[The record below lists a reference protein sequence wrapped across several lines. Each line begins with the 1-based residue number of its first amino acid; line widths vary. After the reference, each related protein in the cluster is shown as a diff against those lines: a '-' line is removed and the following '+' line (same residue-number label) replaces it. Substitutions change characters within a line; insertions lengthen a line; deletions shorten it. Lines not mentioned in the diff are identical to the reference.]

1 MNNPYKVLGINE
13 NATQEEIRAAYLKL
27 VKKYHPDRYT
37 DPDLKAVANEK
48 LVEINEAYEFLTK
61 KNNGSASRGP
71 GSSYGG
77 AYGGYGG
84 YGSGSY
90 GGSTYSGPDAAEFAR
105 ARAFLSQNNLQ
116 AAKAVL
122 DRISIRN
129 AEWYYLYGIIYLRQG
144 WYDKANEYLTIAYQQ
159 EPGNAE
165 YASAYNTIRRT
176 GSPYTRQAGSFS
188 SSCGPCDLCASFMC
202 FSGLGVPCC
211 CWC

>member
-1 MNNPYKVLGINE
+1 MNNPYKVLGVNE
-13 NATQEEIRAAYLKL
+13 NATQEEIRTAYLQL

-61 KNNGSASRGP
+61 KSTGTASRGP
-71 GSSYGG
+71 GGG
-77 AYGGYGG
+77 YSGYGG
-84 YGSGSY
+84 YSGAGSS
-90 GGSTYSGPDAAEFAR
+90 YSGPNAADFAR

-122 DRISIRN
+122 DSIPTRN

-165 YASAYNTIRRT
+165 YASAYNTIRQT
-176 GSPYTRQAGSFS
+176 GNPYTRPAGGYQSN
-188 SSCGPCDLCASFMC
+188 CNPCDLCASAMC
-202 FSGLGVPCC
+202 FSSFGMPCC

>member
-1 MNNPYKVLGINE
+1 MNNPYKVLGVSE
-13 NATQEEIRAAYLKL
+13 NATAEEIRAAYLQL

-37 DPDLKAVANEK
+37 DPELREIANEK
-48 LVEINEAYEFLTK
+48 LVEINEAYEILTK
-61 KNNGSASRGP
+61 KNVGTASRSS
-71 GSSYGG
+71 GSY
-77 AYGGYGG
+77 GYGG
-84 YGSGSY
+84 YSGTGSS
-90 GGSTYSGPDAAEFAR
+90 YSGPNAAEFAR

-122 DRISIRN
+122 DSLTIRN

-176 GSPYTRQAGSFS
+176 GNPYTRSAGGYQSN
-188 SSCGPCDLCASFMC
+188 CGGCDLCASALC
-202 FSGLGVPCC
+202 FSSFGMPCC
-211 CWC
+211 CCC

>member
-1 MNNPYKVLGINE
+1 MNNPYKVLGVNE
-13 NATQEEIRAAYLKL
+13 NATQEEIRAAYLQL

-61 KNNGSASRGP
+61 KSSGSANRGP
-71 GSSYGG
+71 GSGQ
-77 AYGGYGG
+77 GYGG
-84 YGSGSY
+84 G
-90 GGSTYSGPDAAEFAR
+90 YSGAGSAYAGPNATEFAR
-105 ARAFLSQNNLQ
+105 ARAFLGQNNLQ

-122 DRISIRN
+122 DNISIRN

-144 WYDKANEYLTIAYQQ
+144 WFDKAREYLTIAYQQ

-165 YASAYNTIRRT
+165 YASAYNTIRHT
-176 GSPYTRQAGSFS
+176 GNPYARQAGAYQSNCS
-188 SSCGPCDLCASFMC
+188 PCDICAISSF
-202 FSGLGVPCC
+202 GVPCC

>member
-1 MNNPYKVLGINE
+1 MNNPYKVLGVNE
-13 NATQEEIRAAYLKL
+13 NATQEEIRAAYLQL

-61 KNNGSASRGP
+61 KTSGSANRGP
-71 GSSYGG
+71 GSSQ
-77 AYGGYGG
+77 GYGG
-84 YGSGSY
+84 GYSG
-90 GGSTYSGPDAAEFAR
+90 GGSAYAGPNATEFAR
-105 ARAFLSQNNLQ
+105 ARAFLGQNNLQ

-122 DRISIRN
+122 DNISIRN

-144 WYDKANEYLTIAYQQ
+144 WFDKAREYLTIAYQQ

-165 YASAYNTIRRT
+165 YASAYNTIRHT
-176 GSPYTRQAGSFS
+176 GNPYARQAGAYQSNCS
-188 SSCGPCDLCASFMC
+188 PCDICAGAMC
-202 FSGLGVPCC
+202 FSSFGVPCC

>member
-1 MNNPYKVLGINE
+1 MNNPYKVLGVNE
-13 NATQEEIRAAYLKL
+13 NATQEEIRAAYLQL

-61 KNNGSASRGP
+61 KASGSANRGP
-71 GSSYGG
+71 GSSQGYGGGYSGSGG
-77 AYGGYGG
+77 AY
-84 YGSGSY
+84 
-90 GGSTYSGPDAAEFAR
+90 SGPNATEFAR
-105 ARAFLSQNNLQ
+105 ARAFLGQNNLQ

-122 DRISIRN
+122 DNISIRN

-144 WYDKANEYLTIAYQQ
+144 WFDKAREYLTIAYQQ

-165 YASAYNTIRRT
+165 YASAYNTIRHT
-176 GSPYTRQAGSFS
+176 GNPYARQTGAYQSNCS
-188 SSCGPCDLCASFMC
+188 PCDICAGAMC
-202 FSGLGVPCC
+202 FSSFGVPCC

>member
-1 MNNPYKVLGINE
+1 MNNPYKVLGVNE
-13 NATQEEIRAAYLKL
+13 NATQEEIRAAYLQL

-61 KNNGSASRGP
+61 KSSGSANRGP
-71 GSSYGG
+71 GSGQ
-77 AYGGYGG
+77 GYGG
-84 YGSGSY
+84 G
-90 GGSTYSGPDAAEFAR
+90 YSGAGSAYAGPNATEFAR
-105 ARAFLSQNNLQ
+105 ARAFLGQNNLQ

-122 DRISIRN
+122 DNISIRN

-144 WYDKANEYLTIAYQQ
+144 WFDKAREYLTIAYQQ

-165 YASAYNTIRRT
+165 YASAYNTIRHT
-176 GSPYTRQAGSFS
+176 GNPYARQAGAYQSNWS
-188 SSCGPCDLCASFMC
+188 PCDICAGAMC
-202 FSGLGVPCC
+202 FSSFGVPCC

>member
-1 MNNPYKVLGINE
+1 M
-13 NATQEEIRAAYLKL
+13 

-61 KNNGSASRGP
+61 KSSGSANRGP
-71 GSSYGG
+71 GSGQ
-77 AYGGYGG
+77 GYGG
-84 YGSGSY
+84 G
-90 GGSTYSGPDAAEFAR
+90 YSGAGSAYAGPNATEFAR
-105 ARAFLSQNNLQ
+105 ARAFLGQNNLQ

-122 DRISIRN
+122 DNISIRN

-144 WYDKANEYLTIAYQQ
+144 WFDKAREYLTIAYQQ

-165 YASAYNTIRRT
+165 YASAYNTIRHT
-176 GSPYTRQAGSFS
+176 GNPYARQAGAYQSNCS
-188 SSCGPCDLCASFMC
+188 PCDICAGAMC
-202 FSGLGVPCC
+202 FSSFGVPCC

>member
-1 MNNPYKVLGINE
+1 MNNPYKVLGVNE
-13 NATQEEIRAAYLKL
+13 NATQEEIRAAYLQL

-61 KNNGSASRGP
+61 KSSGSANRGP
-71 GSSYGG
+71 GSGQ
-77 AYGGYGG
+77 GYGG
-84 YGSGSY
+84 G
-90 GGSTYSGPDAAEFAR
+90 YSGAGSAYAGPK
-105 ARAFLSQNNLQ
+105 ARAFLGQNNLQ

-122 DRISIRN
+122 DSIPIRN

-144 WYDKANEYLTIAYQQ
+144 WFDKAREYLTIAYQQ

-165 YASAYNTIRRT
+165 YASAYNTIRHT
-176 GSPYTRQAGSFS
+176 GNPYARQAGAYQSNCS
-188 SSCGPCDLCASFMC
+188 PCDICAGAMC
-202 FSGLGVPCC
+202 FSSFGVPCC

>member
-1 MNNPYKVLGINE
+1 MNNPYKVLGVNE
-13 NATQEEIRAAYLKL
+13 NATQEEIRAAYLQL

-61 KNNGSASRGP
+61 KSSGSANRGP
-71 GSSYGG
+71 GSGQ
-77 AYGGYGG
+77 GYGG
-84 YGSGSY
+84 G
-90 GGSTYSGPDAAEFAR
+90 YSGAGSAYAGPNATEFAR
-105 ARAFLSQNNLQ
+105 ARAFLGQNNLQ

-122 DRISIRN
+122 DNISIRN

-144 WYDKANEYLTIAYQQ
+144 WFDKAREYLTIAYQQ

-165 YASAYNTIRRT
+165 YASAYNTIRHT
-176 GSPYTRQAGSFS
+176 GNPYARQAGAYQSNCS
-188 SSCGPCDLCASFMC
+188 PCDICASAMC
-202 FSGLGVPCC
+202 FSSFGVPCC

>member
-1 MNNPYKVLGINE
+1 MNNPYKVLGVNE
-13 NATQEEIRAAYLKL
+13 NATQEEIRAAYLQL

-61 KNNGSASRGP
+61 KSSGSANRGP
-71 GSSYGG
+71 GSGQ
-77 AYGGYGG
+77 GYGG
-84 YGSGSY
+84 G
-90 GGSTYSGPDAAEFAR
+90 YSGAGSAYAGPNATEFAR
-105 ARAFLSQNNLQ
+105 ARAFLGQNNLQ

-122 DRISIRN
+122 DNISIRN

-144 WYDKANEYLTIAYQQ
+144 WFDKAREYLTIAYQQ

-165 YASAYNTIRRT
+165 YASAYNTIRHT
-176 GSPYTRQAGSFS
+176 GNPYARQTGAYQSNCS
-188 SSCGPCDLCASFMC
+188 PCDICAGAMC
-202 FSGLGVPCC
+202 FSSFGVPCC

>member
-1 MNNPYKVLGINE
+1 MNNPYKVLGVNE
-13 NATQEEIRAAYLKL
+13 NATQEEIRAAYLQL

-61 KNNGSASRGP
+61 KSSGSANRGP
-71 GSSYGG
+71 GSGQ
-77 AYGGYGG
+77 GYGG
-84 YGSGSY
+84 G
-90 GGSTYSGPDAAEFAR
+90 YSGAGSAYAGPNATEFAR
-105 ARAFLSQNNLQ
+105 ARAFLGQNNLQ

-122 DRISIRN
+122 DNISIRN

-144 WYDKANEYLTIAYQQ
+144 WFDKAREYLTIAYQQ

-165 YASAYNTIRRT
+165 YASAYNTIRHT
-176 GSPYTRQAGSFS
+176 GNPYARQAGAYQSNCS
-188 SSCGPCDLCASFMC
+188 PCDICAGAMC
-202 FSGLGVPCC
+202 FRSLGVPCC

>member
-1 MNNPYKVLGINE
+1 MNNPYKVLGVSE
-13 NATQEEIRAAYLKL
+13 NATTEEIRAAYLQL

-37 DPDLKAVANEK
+37 DPALREIANEK
-48 LVEINEAYEFLTK
+48 LVEINEAYELLTK
-61 KNNGSASRGP
+61 KSSGTASRGP
-71 GSSYGG
+71 NGY
-77 AYGGYGG
+77 GYGG
-84 YGSGSY
+84 YSG
-90 GGSTYSGPDAAEFAR
+90 GGSSYSGPNSAEFAR

-122 DRISIRN
+122 DSITVRN

-165 YASAYNTIRRT
+165 YASAYNTIRNT
-176 GSPYTRQAGSFS
+176 GNPYTRPAGGYSAN
-188 SSCGPCDLCASFMC
+188 CAGCDLCASALC
-202 FSGLGVPCC
+202 FSSFGVPCC